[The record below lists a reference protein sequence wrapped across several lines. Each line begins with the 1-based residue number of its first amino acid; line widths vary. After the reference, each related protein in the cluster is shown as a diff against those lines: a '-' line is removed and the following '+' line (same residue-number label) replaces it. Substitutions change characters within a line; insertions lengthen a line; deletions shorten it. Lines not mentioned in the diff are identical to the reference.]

1 MTDASATPPTP
12 ALDTAP
18 PGAIGLALSGGG
30 SRAAAFHVG
39 TARAL
44 EELGLLEAV
53 DRFSCVSG
61 GAVFGALYDTSPLT
75 SRRDRL
81 AAIESLL
88 ARGVLRWRPSLLLGS
103 AVGATAE
110 QLERALDEHGLRGKL
125 ATDRLVLH
133 AACLTDGKMVKL
145 HRGGFSKAGRGRDVA
160 LPDDWTLARQVTA
173 SAAFPLLIPPLSLAL
188 TPHEAPIELTDGGVL
203 DNLAVET
210 LSLKGAGHRR
220 YRLVVSDGEGG
231 PLDAVSATVGAL
243 FVMRFPR
250 TAARVMALQ
259 SRKGMRGA
267 RAAVV
272 QQQLMHRLVAKT
284 LTPHQAASMEPEIAR
299 SLVMVRV
306 GETWDDF
313 FSQQADFVP
322 PGISEAV
329 RESIWA
335 RYSRLG
341 ASTKCPQHGDPCPV
355 PGAGDRAKTSP
366 CLARLARRVEALQ
379 QIGTNFTPLGLED
392 ARDLAR
398 HAEWQVH
405 AQIAAFGEL

>member
-1 MTDASATPPTP
+1 MKKPARTSVPAGFFTSARN
-12 ALDTAP
+12 AE
-18 PGAIGLALSGGG
+18 
-30 SRAAAFHVG
+30 G
-39 TARAL
+39 TAW
-44 EELGLLEAV
+44 
-53 DRFSCVSG
+53 
-61 GAVFGALYDTSPLT
+61 T
-75 SRRDRL
+75 RD
-81 AAIESLL
+81 
-88 ARGVLRWRPSLLLGS
+88 
-103 AVGATAE
+103 
-110 QLERALDEHGLRGKL
+110 
-125 ATDRLVLH
+125 
-133 AACLTDGKMVKL
+133 
-145 HRGGFSKAGRGRDVA
+145 GF
-160 LPDDWTLARQVTA
+160 L
-173 SAAFPLLIPPLSLAL
+173 
-188 TPHEAPIELTDGGVL
+188 
-203 DNLAVET
+203 
-210 LSLKGAGHRR
+210 
-220 YRLVVSDGEGG
+220 
-231 PLDAVSATVGAL
+231 
-243 FVMRFPR
+243 RFP
-250 TAARVMALQ
+250 AGVY
-259 SRKGMRGA
+259 
-267 RAAVV
+267 
-272 QQQLMHRLVAKT
+272 
-284 LTPHQAASMEPEIAR
+284 SMEPEIAR